1 MAPQQYTVEQVL
13 LAVGETVGHKNI
25 TYGSQINKAVVVFL
39 HEEQLVHLLV
49 ERGVSFDDLLVAISP
64 LFVPSTWI
72 TVSDV
77 HKLSIENN

>member
-13 LAVGETVGHKNI
+13 LAAGEPVDHKNI
-25 TYGSQINKAVVVFL
+25 TYGSWMNKAVVVFL
-39 HEEQLVHLLV
+39 YEEQLVHLLV
-49 ERGVSFDDLLVAISP
+49 ERSISSP
-64 LFVPSTWI
+64 LFVPSMWI

>member
-13 LAVGETVGHKNI
+13 LAVGEQLGHENI
-25 TYGSQINKAVVVFL
+25 TYGSWMNKAVVVFL

-49 ERGVSFDDLLVAISP
+49 ERGISSP

-72 TVSDV
+72 
-77 HKLSIENN
+77 

>member
-13 LAVGETVGHKNI
+13 LAAGEPVGHKNI
-25 TYGSQINKAVVVFL
+25 TYGSWMNKAVVVFL

-49 ERGVSFDDLLVAISP
+49 ERSISSP

-77 HKLSIENN
+77 HKLNIENN